1 MTVYYFGGKKDVNTA
16 EDLNSVLNIR
26 TDNNT
31 NEFLLSGSFK
41 YPYLSILIN
50 GNYATA
56 IYVSDETDGI
66 LQSIGGKLGLNMDK
80 TTTFFTGTKEQEIC
94 VWNEYVLS
102 VEKAKDIAIEFFL
115 KHELPTCVKWSEE

>member
-1 MTVYYFGGKKDVNTA
+1 MTVYHFCGQKDVNTV

-26 TDNNT
+26 TENDA

-50 GNYATA
+50 GDYATA
-56 IYVSDETDGI
+56 IYVSDKTGGI
-66 LQSIGGKLGLNMDK
+66 LQSVGDGLSLNMDK

-102 VEKAKDIAIEFFL
+102 VEKAKAIAIEFFL
-115 KHELPTCVKWSEE
+115 KYELPTCVKWSEE